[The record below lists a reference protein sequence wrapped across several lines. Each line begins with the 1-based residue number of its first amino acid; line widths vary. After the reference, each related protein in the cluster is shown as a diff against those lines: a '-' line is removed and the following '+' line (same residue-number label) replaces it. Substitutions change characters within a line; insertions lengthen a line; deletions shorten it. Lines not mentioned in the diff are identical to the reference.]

1 MMDVRIYQPTKTAM
15 QSGRAKTK
23 RWKLEFVQRSGNYVE
38 PLMGW
43 VGMRDT
49 QQQLNLWFETQD
61 QAISYAQEHGLR
73 YSVQEPHKKI
83 MRPKS
88 YASNFRYDQVRK
100 TS

>member
-1 MMDVRIYQPTKTAM
+1 MTQVRIYQPAKTAM

-23 RWKLEFVQRSGNYVE
+23 RWKLEYEQSSRNEVD

-49 QQQLNLWFETQD
+49 QQELNLFFDTRE
-61 QAISYAQEHGLR
+61 QAIAYATEHELDYR
-73 YSVQEPHKKI
+73 VIEPHSKR

-88 YASNFRYDQVRK
+88 YADNFRYNQVRK
-100 TS
+100 TA